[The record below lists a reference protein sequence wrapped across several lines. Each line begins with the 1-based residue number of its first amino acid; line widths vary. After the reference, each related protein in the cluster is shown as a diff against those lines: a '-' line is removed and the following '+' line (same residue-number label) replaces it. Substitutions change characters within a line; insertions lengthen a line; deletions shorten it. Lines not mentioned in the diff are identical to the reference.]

1 LVSCIVS
8 FDSIIQGFVLVTIIM
23 SLFHLLKSANGRLA
37 LSTLRNQ
44 PFSDALYNDASIL
57 LIASPLY
64 ASSIMLAILSR
75 DKYIHERCVEWC
87 EEDGEVLSKEEFK
100 DRKEYYARFVPFSR
114 FSPFY

>member
-1 LVSCIVS
+1 
-8 FDSIIQGFVLVTIIM
+8 M
-23 SLFHLLKSANGRLA
+23 SLFHLLKSANGRLALSTLRNQKERISSA